1 MKSSIASSADDEVCA
16 CSQLPKSSE
25 AVMSVVDFDQVLIVL
40 LLKLAPFPPK
50 VPKLGMN
57 LTDLESA
64 GFVSIVNHV
73 NVDLIRA
80 RHRHIEYMLMSHVV
94 PSSTLRTS
102 GIRTTPF
109 RSRHDEIRHQLDRN
123 SSQVERNHVISIA
136 LRVDIH
142 AC

>member
-1 MKSSIASSADDEVCA
+1 MKSSIAVIASDEGCA

-25 AVMSVVDFDQVLIVL
+25 AVVSVVDFDPFPLVL

-80 RHRHIEYMLMSHVV
+80 RHRHIEYMLMSHEAL
-94 PSSTLRTS
+94 SSTFRTS
-102 GIRTTPF
+102 AIRTTPSW
-109 RSRHDEIRHQLDRN
+109 SRHDEIRHQLDRN
-123 SSQVERNHVISIA
+123 SSQIQRILVLSIA
-136 LRVDIH
+136 SRVNNH
-142 AC
+142 A

>member
-1 MKSSIASSADDEVCA
+1 
-16 CSQLPKSSE
+16 
-25 AVMSVVDFDQVLIVL
+25 MSVVDFDPFPLVL

-64 GFVSIVNHV
+64 GFISIVNHA

-80 RHRHIEYMLMSHVV
+80 RHRHIEYMLMSHEAL
-94 PSSTLRTS
+94 SSTFRTF
-102 GIRTTPF
+102 GIITTPF
-109 RSRHDEIRHQLDRN
+109 RSRHDEIRRQLDQN